1 MGSVVNKKA
10 TSSSIYGKYLI
21 FQDSITPT
29 VYKLFHKIEKRTLFS
44 KEHYEVRVTSILNL
58 TVTVKEK
65 EIIDQFHLEK

>member
-44 KEHYEVRVTSILNL
+44 KEHYEVRVTSILKLDSHSERKGNYR
-58 TVTVKEK
+58 TNFT
-65 EIIDQFHLEK
+65 